1 MRTVKAFVGLAIAAL
16 VFALVLISLKAY
28 YVLAAVIAGLLI
40 LGYRDI
46 WSLITTRRIPPL
58 DERLKENTGK
68 AIRNGFVFFA
78 VASIFLMLFLSVNQ
92 TVELE
97 LLHVVGA
104 LFVATGLVYLLS
116 YVFYDRGEPNLSERG
131 VRMLKAF
138 LLVAGISVAVF
149 ILSVFLH
156 NMISGLFDIEEPVFF
171 TIAVIIAPLGL
182 LVGLIGSLVVFIMGL
197 VGQG

>member
-1 MRTVKAFVGLAIAAL
+1 MRTVKTFIGLAIAAL

-46 WSLITTRRIPPL
+46 WSLITTRKIPPL

-68 AIRNGFVFFA
+68 AIRNGFIFFA
-78 VASIFLMLFLSVNQ
+78 IASIFLMLFFSVNQ

-97 LLHVVGA
+97 LLHVLGV
-104 LFVATGLVYLLS
+104 LFIATGLVYLLS
-116 YVFYDRGEPNLSERG
+116 YVFYDRAEPNLSERG
-131 VRMLKAF
+131 VRMLKTF

-156 NMISGLFDIEEPVFF
+156 NILSGLFDIEEPVFF

-197 VGQG
+197 VG

>member
-1 MRTVKAFVGLAIAAL
+1 MRTVKVFVGLAIAAL

-28 YVLAAVIAGLLI
+28 YVLVAIVAGLLI

-46 WSLITTRRIPPL
+46 WSLITNRRIPPL

-68 AIRNGFVFFA
+68 AIRNGFIFFV

-97 LLHVVGA
+97 LLHVLGV

-116 YVFYDRGEPNLSERG
+116 YIFYDRAEPNLSERR
-131 VRMLKAF
+131 VRMLKTF
-138 LLVAGISVAVF
+138 LIVAGIAVAVF
-149 ILSVFLH
+149 VLSVFLH
-156 NMISGLFDIEEPVFF
+156 NMISGLFHIEEPVFF
-171 TIAVIIAPLGL
+171 TIAIIIAPLGL
-182 LVGLIGSLVVFIMGL
+182 LVGLIGSLVVFIIGL
-197 VGQG
+197 VGQR

>member
-1 MRTVKAFVGLAIAAL
+1 MRTVRVFIGLAIAAL

-28 YVLAAVIAGLLI
+28 YVLVAIVAGLLI
-40 LGYRDI
+40 LGYREI

-58 DERLKENTGK
+58 DERLKGNTGK
-68 AIRNGFVFFA
+68 AIRNGFIFFV

-92 TVELE
+92 TVKLE
-97 LLHVVGA
+97 LLHVLGV

-116 YVFYDRGEPNLSERG
+116 YIFYDRAEPNLSERG
-131 VRMLKAF
+131 VRMLKTF

-156 NMISGLFDIEEPVFF
+156 NMVSALFDKEEPVFF
-171 TIAVIIAPLGL
+171 TIAIIIAPLGL
-182 LVGLIGSLVVFIMGL
+182 LVGLVGSLVVFITGL
-197 VGQG
+197 IGQR